1 MSFVQIDRII
11 NPLLLF
17 LFLQLTGCGLVALGI
32 WLNVDRDEW
41 EGISDFNYTSVANV
55 AIAAGAVIMVVAF
68 LGCCGAI
75 TENKTMLLGVSHHLS
90 VTMLYYGL
98 SPKLSSN
105 AERISAN

>member
-41 EGISDFNYTSVANV
+41 EGISDFNYISVANV

-90 VTMLYYGL
+90 VTMLCYGL